1 MKKRELSEDELNRV
15 KNLRQSGTSWPKIE
29 NDTGIPRRAAK
40 RAYDNWLRNQPMQEV
55 KEARKEVAA
64 EEFRKHMNS
73 LIKQAASLINYLAV
87 PPSADLVTSS
97 DHTLASFFEQ
107 DILHGLEPPDL
118 PEINEVSLGL
128 SAIVESYERPR
139 IIRQNQLLFESLQE
153 HTREKV
159 RWDAFD
165 EWKQSQDNC
174 AKIVADL
181 RTESHKTVENYIK
194 QEAELPYKIR
204 DKSGEKDAVGLME
217 QAALNS
223 LWRGT
228 IDEATDE
235 EWPLIEVVSRGKG
248 TAQIISVNFGKQAVL
263 VLNDTVLATNVAKIC
278 NQTTTILRRGQNSEM
293 AQELAKEIRRMRRLT
308 TELAERLDP
317 LLLRPLILRTRCDL
331 CPA

>member
-73 LIKQAASLINYLAV
+73 LIKQAVSLINYLGV

-97 DHTLASFFEQ
+97 DHTFASFFEQ

-139 IIRQNQLLFESLQE
+139 IIRQNHLLFESLQE

-181 RTESHKTVENYIK
+181 REESHKTVENYIK
-194 QEAELPYKIR
+194 QETELPYKIR

-217 QAALNS
+217 QAALNA
-223 LWRGT
+223 LWQG
-228 IDEATDE
+228 IVDEATDKG
-235 EWPLIEVVSRGKG
+235 WPLIEVVSRGNG
-248 TAQIISVNFGKQAVL
+248 TAQIAFVNFGKQ
-263 VLNDTVLATNVAKIC
+263 TVLTLTEKDLAIKVAKIC
-278 NQTTTILRRGQNSEM
+278 NQTTTILRRGQKAEM
-293 AQELAKEIRRMRRLT
+293 VQELAKEIRRMRRLT